1 MPIVVKI
8 HWNDGYECSG
18 ATGNKTRAAALVGIM
33 RTRLHARVKRLGVAL
48 DTPV

>member
-1 MPIVVKI
+1 MPMVVKI

-18 ATGNKTRAAALVGIM
+18 ATGNKTRAAALVGITRNQL
-33 RTRLHARVKRLGVAL
+33 RTRVKRLGVAL